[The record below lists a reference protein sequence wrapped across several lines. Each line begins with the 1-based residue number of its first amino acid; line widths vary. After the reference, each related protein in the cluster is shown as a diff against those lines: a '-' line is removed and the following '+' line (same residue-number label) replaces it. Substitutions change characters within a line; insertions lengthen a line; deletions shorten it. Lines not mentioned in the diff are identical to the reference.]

1 MIIAGLVALT
11 LSSGLLVPIA
21 DGPPRFDI
29 EQTCRNAGEPAVAG
43 RPPNQACR
51 DDERKAE
58 TTLQQRWSQYPAA
71 SRVTCVESTGLGGPP
86 SYVQVLTCLEM
97 AASK

>member
-1 MIIAGLVALT
+1 MIIAGLVSLT

-21 DGPPRFDI
+21 DGPPRYDI

-71 SRVTCVESTGLGGPP
+71 TRVTCVEGTGLGGPP